1 MWRPG
6 DSREPN
12 LSIHRE
18 ASEHEVDVPAL
29 CADVA
34 HTVHMQLHVGWLWRK
49 TGKGEVGTRD
59 TRQHVCWEDTSQPD
73 PSSYFYV

>member
-1 MWRPG
+1 MWRPAE
-6 DSREPN
+6 SLEPN

-49 TGKGEVGTRD
+49 IGKEEVGTRD
-59 TRQHVCWEDTSQPD
+59 KATCVLGKNFPD
-73 PSSYFYV
+73 SSTYFYT